1 MHISFRGSAFGLV
14 AAMAIAAAY
23 AAWHPS
29 APARSARFA
38 AHQYCRGG
46 RPALSPAGKSDLRLH
61 QLREQVGAGSAG
73 ICLACGDATDFS
85 LSEFEQSTPAFIASR
100 IEPFGLDLGDE
111 NPACTLQVSSL
122 MRSLLR
128 PAGCRT
134 AAMVTLGLAAVG
146 WAARKTRR
154 ALLEPRAEP
163 GAQPL
168 PPWRKPHSPRV
179 C

>member
-29 APARSARFA
+29 APARSARLA
-38 AHQYCRGG
+38 APNIAEGVG
-46 RPALSPAGKSDLRLH
+46 RPFAPPENPICDITTCA
-61 QLREQVGAGSAG
+61 EPVGAGSAG
-73 ICLACGDATDFS
+73 ICLACGDATDLS
-85 LSEFEQSTPAFIASR
+85 LSEFEQSTPGTPAPAFIASR
-100 IEPFGLDLGDE
+100 IEPFGLDLDDE
-111 NPACTLQVSSL
+111 SSL
-122 MRSLLR
+122 YFASFQPYAVAA
-128 PAGCRT
+128 PASEIST

-154 ALLEPRAEP
+154 AVLKPRAEP
-163 GAQPL
+163 
-168 PPWRKPHSPRV
+168 SI